1 MPAVSYKCFTMR
13 HFDPPE
19 GAHFA
24 FFLKN
29 ASALRCLSSA
39 TGCIFSDPLPIPW
52 CLPSKETMAIAG
64 EVSAAETKSLRKPTI
79 DFAHWMDGVGANCH
93 KVRTV
98 DSRALLPI
106 RGMNGGMTLLLRSRA
121 WGAGLA
127 RKNH

>member
-29 ASALRCLSSA
+29 ASALRCVSSA
-39 TGCIFSDPLPIPW
+39 TGCIFSDPSPIPGG
-52 CLPSKETMAIAG
+52 LPCEKTTAIAG
-64 EVSAAETKSLRKPTI
+64 EVSGAEINSLREPTT
-79 DFAHWMDGVGANCH
+79 DSAHWIDGVRANGQ
-93 KVRTV
+93 KAQTV

-106 RGMNGGMTLLLRSRA
+106 RWMGGGMTLL
-121 WGAGLA
+121 
-127 RKNH
+127 